1 MVSRRHAL
9 RLALAAL
16 GGPLLAAAPGKGLVI
31 ILLGPPGSGKT
42 TQAKFLKKE
51 FGIPYLSPAEVL
63 RRSNDRKS
71 HISKALKDQMA
82 SGELLSDDSLNDL
95 MREYIK
101 RQDFTK
107 GFVLDG
113 YPATRTQAEYLAR
126 MSSEM
131 ALRSPVA
138 IVLDIPDGVAR
149 ERLEKRGRA
158 DDNRAHTEKRIANYH
173 LESEAI
179 RAAYP
184 QERVLHVDGTRAE
197 GAVSQQIKTL
207 LDGIQ

>member
-16 GGPLLAAAPGKGLVI
+16 GGPLSAAAPGKGLVI

-51 FGIPYLSPAEVL
+51 FG
-63 RRSNDRKS
+63 
-71 HISKALKDQMA
+71 
-82 SGELLSDDSLNDL
+82 DDSLNDL

-138 IVLDIPDGVAR
+138 IVLDIPDGVTR

-158 DDNRAHTEKRIANYH
+158 DDNAAHTEKRIANYH

-184 QERVLHVDGTRAE
+184 QERVLHVDGTQAE